1 MFTRL
6 WSLLTCCHRYCFWDI
21 LGWRDQVCETAARN
35 GVAVSGENALSR
47 FDAAALEQ
55 IYANTHGEYL
65 SGSVPEFSMAS
76 FTFLRMS
83 KDLFEPKHWREFVA
97 FMGKMNAT
105 ATGASSENVAVK
117 ESADTKISSAVTAK
131 AQLSLQS

>member
-1 MFTRL
+1 M
-6 WSLLTCCHRYCFWDI
+6 
-21 LGWRDQVCETAARN
+21 LGRRDQVCETAARN
-35 GVAVSGENALSR
+35 GVVVSGENALSR

-65 SGSVPEFSMAS
+65 HGSVPGFTMAS

-97 FMGKMNAT
+97 FMGKMNASAT
-105 ATGASSENVAVK
+105 AASSENAGVK
-117 ESADTKISSAVTAK
+117 ESGDAKISPAVTTK
-131 AQLSLQS
+131 AQLSLQP